1 MDICIAIALSGSVL
15 LRVPSPLTLA
25 WMHSVEHFAI
35 EEDWSAS
42 AEGLQLREVRTE
54 GLGAGVDIPVDA
66 QRVGRGWRFSPA
78 LPPQR
83 QLVLANSRFASGYRV
98 CWSGRCEKLAER
110 VGVRDRALVL
120 SACPG
125 EAAR

>member
-25 WMHSVEHFAI
+25 WTHSVEHFAI

-42 AEGLQLREVRTE
+42 ADGLQLREVRSE

-66 QRVGRGWRFSPA
+66 QHVGPWWRFSPV

-83 QLVLANSRFASGYRV
+83 ELVLANSRFASGYRA
-98 CWSGRCEKLAER
+98 CWAGHCERLA
-110 VGVRDRALVL
+110 DRIGAHDHPLVL

>member
-25 WMHSVEHFAI
+25 WTHSVEQFAI

-42 AEGLQLREVRTE
+42 VNGLQLREVRTE
-54 GLGAGVDIPVDA
+54 GLGAGVDIPADA
-66 QRVGRGWRFSPA
+66 QRFGRGWRFTPA

-83 QLVLANSRFASGYRV
+83 QLMLANSRFASGYRV
-98 CWSGRCEKLAER
+98 CGAGRCERLDER
-110 VGVRDRALVL
+110 VGARDRPLVL
-120 SACPG
+120 TACPA
-125 EAAR
+125 EP